1 MMSRPRNRRRR
12 TGLAAWT
19 IGAPLLVVLHAAGAP
34 TAFAQAQQPSSQR
47 QLPPDG
53 AARAALEGER
63 VRVRAELDRVNA
75 EIDALKREDRGMR
88 NDYRLRAR
96 LADAEALARRLTDID
111 ARLGRAP
118 AAAATAPARIGAEPT
133 LAPTDGPAE
142 MEAKADIL
150 ADQARRIVVEAA
162 ALDQRAQQMRARQ
175 DLRRRVGL
183 MEHDP
188 FSPIEGSKR
197 RVIAGAATTHTPSS
211 TSDSSGPNTTPAA
224 NPGVGGASG
233 ATFTP
238 GMTGSTAPGGGGTPV
253 QTTIGGAR
261 GAVAPPAAPTPA
273 GGSGAADGTPLS
285 VQLRDVL
292 DPATLGELRRLES
305 SGAPRAGVEAL
316 ERAAAALKARADKLQ
331 AQSQSLRAHAHD
343 PR

>member
-1 MMSRPRNRRRR
+1 
-12 TGLAAWT
+12 
-19 IGAPLLVVLHAAGAP
+19 
-34 TAFAQAQQPSSQR
+34 
-47 QLPPDG
+47 
-53 AARAALEGER
+53 
-63 VRVRAELDRVNA
+63 
-75 EIDALKREDRGMR
+75 
-88 NDYRLRAR
+88 
-96 LADAEALARRLTDID
+96 
-111 ARLGRAP
+111 
-118 AAAATAPARIGAEPT
+118 
-133 LAPTDGPAE
+133 
-142 MEAKADIL
+142 
-150 ADQARRIVVEAA
+150 VEAA

-197 RVIAGAATTHTPSS
+197 RVIAGAATTHAPSS
-211 TSDSSGPNTTPAA
+211 TSDSSGPNPPTI
-224 NPGVGGASG
+224 NPGIGGASG

-238 GMTGSTAPGGGGTPV
+238 GMTGSTAPGGGSTPV
-253 QTTIGGAR
+253 QTTTGGAR
-261 GAVAPPAAPTPA
+261 GAVAPPAAPTPS
-273 GGSGAADGTPLS
+273 GGSSAGDNGTPLS

-305 SGAPRAGVEAL
+305 SGAPRAGVEAM

>member
-12 TGLAAWT
+12 TGLAAWA
-19 IGAPLLVVLHAAGAP
+19 IGAPLLVVLQAAGAP
-34 TAFAQAQQPSSQR
+34 TALAQAQPSPQQR
-47 QLPPDG
+47 PPLDG

-96 LADAEALARRLTDID
+96 LADAEALARKLTDID

-133 LAPTDGPAE
+133 VVPTDGPAE

-197 RVIAGAATTHTPSS
+197 RVIAGPATTHTPGS
-211 TSDSSGPNTTPAA
+211 TTDSATPATPS
-224 NPGVGGASG
+224 PGSNTSG
-233 ATFTP
+233 TFTP
-238 GMTGSTAPGGGGTPV
+238 PPAGAGVTSPGGPGAPV
-253 QTTIGGAR
+253 VGQTTGGSR
-261 GAVAPPAAPTPA
+261 GSVSTPTPPTPS

-316 ERAAAALKARADKLQ
+316 ERAATALKARADKLQ

>member
-12 TGLAAWT
+12 IGLAAWT
-19 IGAPLLVVLHAAGAP
+19 IGAPLLVVLQAAGAP
-34 TAFAQAQQPSSQR
+34 AAAFAQAQPPSQQQPP
-47 QLPPDG
+47 LDG

-63 VRVRAELDRVNA
+63 VRVRAELDRVNG

-111 ARLGRAP
+111 ARLGRGP

-150 ADQARRIVVEAA
+150 ADQARRIVVEAT
-162 ALDQRAQQMRARQ
+162 ALGQRAQQMRARQ

-197 RVIAGAATTHTPSS
+197 RVIAGA
-211 TSDSSGPNTTPAA
+211 TTPH
-224 NPGVGGASG
+224 NSNNDSIGTTTPPSGGNASG
-233 ATFTP
+233 TFTP
-238 GMTGSTAPGGGGTPV
+238 TPPSSMAGAPGPTSTPV
-253 QTTIGGAR
+253 VGQTTGGSR
-261 GAVAPPAAPTPA
+261 GSVAPPAAPTPA